1 MVLAAKISS
10 RVSGCE
16 VLKARDP
23 VEVLSRRIE
32 ACGWLEAVERIIGRE
47 LAPFDRARVV
57 IGNFDREFAGDRE
70 AGCFD
75 GGEWARPLGLHAGA
89 LRCAD
94 PPARFTTLHGEA
106 GQSVGEF
113 FRGLCRRGGGCDCGR
128 REVERRLFGTHQ
140 ELLHSTG
147 VRGSRA
153 GERGGVRVI
162 VALSELVVLVDEQ
175 NNVLGTMPKSE
186 VHRAQTPLHRAFSL
200 FLFNRKGELL
210 LQQRSHLKKTWPLVW
225 SNSCC
230 GHPGLDEPTVD
241 AARRRLADELG
252 TRAAFIEEVSPYRYK
267 FVRYGVMENEI
278 CPILVG
284 FTDELPTPNPEEV
297 EAVRWTPWQV
307 FLADITA
314 HPGQYS
320 EWCEEEAH
328 ILAKHPRFAELYSL
342 ETR

>member
-1 MVLAAKISS
+1 M
-10 RVSGCE
+10 
-16 VLKARDP
+16 
-23 VEVLSRRIE
+23 
-32 ACGWLEAVERIIGRE
+32 
-47 LAPFDRARVV
+47 
-57 IGNFDREFAGDRE
+57 
-70 AGCFD
+70 
-75 GGEWARPLGLHAGA
+75 
-89 LRCAD
+89 
-94 PPARFTTLHGEA
+94 
-106 GQSVGEF
+106 
-113 FRGLCRRGGGCDCGR
+113 
-128 REVERRLFGTHQ
+128 
-140 ELLHSTG
+140 
-147 VRGSRA
+147 
-153 GERGGVRVI
+153 
-162 VALSELVVLVDEQ
+162 SELVVLVDEQ

-186 VHRAQTPLHRAFSL
+186 VHGAQTPLHRAFSL